1 MRGSCCGVTGGAPL
15 ILSGR
20 RVRVIVV
27 VEGPGAAGKTS
38 WCRRQVGRYV
48 ADSPATGNEPVD
60 GPALARHWVRAGM
73 RRWAEAERLERA
85 DGVAF
90 CDTDPVRLHLS
101 WGMAALGLAPRAQFD
116 RELAVAREA
125 FGTGRLGLADAVL
138 VGLPEPEILQRRRD
152 EAPDRP
158 RAVAT
163 GVQLRE
169 PLRQWYA
176 ALDRLDPGRVIWE
189 LPADGV
195 PKLPAPRAERTGV
208 DLLDALVAALPPLRP
223 SVTEP

>member
-1 MRGSCCGVTGGAPL
+1 VLRRDGWDAADRNQTEGA
-15 ILSGR
+15 
-20 RVRVIVV
+20 RVIVV
-27 VEGPGAAGKTS
+27 VEGPAGAGKTS

-48 ADSPATGNEPVD
+48 AESPPTGKEPVD
-60 GPALARHWVRAGM
+60 GPALARHWVRTGM
-73 RRWAEAERLERA
+73 RRWAEAGRLERA

-90 CDTDPVRLHLS
+90 CDTDPVRLHHS

-125 FGTGRLGLADAVL
+125 FATGRLGLADAVL
-138 VGLPEPEILQRRRD
+138 VGLPDAETLQRRREED
-152 EAPDRP
+152 PDRR

-163 GVQLRE
+163 GVDLRE

-176 ALDRLDPGRVIWE
+176 ALDSLDPGRVFWE

-195 PKLPAPRAERTGV
+195 PKLPEPRAERTGAA
-208 DLLDALVAALPPLRP
+208 LLDALVAALPPLRP
-223 SVTEP
+223 AVTEP